1 MSRKPGTPKTGGR
14 APGTPNK
21 KTLLK
26 VSDFL
31 IEKDINLA
39 ERIWAKIEL
48 IDDPAEQVKAMM
60 QLYKYVEAPL
70 APAAPQE
77 TVDAPQSTCDV
88 ISIVKGGE

>member
-26 VSDFL
+26 LSDFL
-31 IEKDINLA
+31 IEKDINIAA
-39 ERIWAKIEL
+39 EIWANVAL
-48 IDDPAEQVKAMM
+48 ITDPTEKAKMLLN
-60 QLYKYVEAPL
+60 LYKYTEAP
-70 APAAPQE
+70 PASSAPQE
-77 TVDAPQSTCDV
+77 PVDAPQSPCDI

>member
-1 MSRKPGTPKTGGR
+1 MAGPKQPKTGGR
-14 APGTPNK
+14 VAGTPNK

-31 IEKDINLA
+31 IEKGINLA

-60 QLYKYVEAPL
+60 QLYKYVEAPP

-77 TVDAPQSTCDV
+77 QVDAPQSPCDI

>member
-1 MSRKPGTPKTGGR
+1 MAGPKQPKTGGR
-14 APGTPNK
+14 VAGTPNK

-31 IEKDINLA
+31 IEKGINLA

-77 TVDAPQSTCDV
+77 PVDAPQSPCDI

>member
-14 APGTPNK
+14 AAGTPNK

-26 VSDFL
+26 LSDFL
-31 IEKDINLA
+31 MEKDINLA
-39 ERIWAKIEL
+39 ERIWTKIEL

-77 TVDAPQSTCDV
+77 PVDAPQSPCDI

>member
-1 MSRKPGTPKTGGR
+1 MAGPKQPKTGGR
-14 APGTPNK
+14 TAGTPNK
-21 KTLLK
+21 RTLLK

-31 IEKDINLA
+31 MEKGINLA

-77 TVDAPQSTCDV
+77 AIEPEQPTCDV
-88 ISIVKGGE
+88 LSIVKGT

>member
-1 MSRKPGTPKTGGR
+1 VAGPKQPKTGGR
-14 APGTPNK
+14 VAGTPNK

-26 VSDFL
+26 LSDFL
-31 IEKDINLA
+31 IEKGINLA

-77 TVDAPQSTCDV
+77 PADTPQSPCDI

>member
-1 MSRKPGTPKTGGR
+1 M
-14 APGTPNK
+14 
-21 KTLLK
+21 
-26 VSDFL
+26 
-31 IEKDINLA
+31 EKDINLA

-70 APAAPQE
+70 APQAPQ
-77 TVDAPQSTCDV
+77 APAAEEQSTCDV

>member
-1 MSRKPGTPKTGGR
+1 VAGPKQPKTGGR
-14 APGTPNK
+14 VAGTPNK

-31 IEKDINLA
+31 IEKGINLA

-77 TVDAPQSTCDV
+77 PVDAPQSPCDI

>member
-1 MSRKPGTPKTGGR
+1 MAGPKQPKTGGR
-14 APGTPNK
+14 VAGTPNK

-26 VSDFL
+26 LSDFL
-31 IEKDINLA
+31 IEKGINLA

-77 TVDAPQSTCDV
+77 PVDAPQSPCDI

>member
-14 APGTPNK
+14 AAGTPNK

-26 VSDFL
+26 LSDFL
-31 IEKDINLA
+31 MEKDINLA
-39 ERIWAKIEL
+39 ERIWSKIEL

-77 TVDAPQSTCDV
+77 PVDAPQSPCDI

>member
-14 APGTPNK
+14 AAGTPNK

-26 VSDFL
+26 LSDFL
-31 IEKDINLA
+31 MEKDINLA
-39 ERIWAKIEL
+39 ERIWTKIEL

-77 TVDAPQSTCDV
+77 PVDAPQSTCDV

>member
-1 MSRKPGTPKTGGR
+1 MAGPKQPKTGGR
-14 APGTPNK
+14 TAGTPNK

-31 IEKDINLA
+31 IEKGINLA

-77 TVDAPQSTCDV
+77 PVDAPQSPCDI